1 MYKFIKETI
10 ILKNILIFYGSY
22 GGGHLAAAKSLQE
35 EFKNNYDDVN
45 VEIIDCIEYINKFFN
60 KISTDTYKELAKKAP
75 NLWKG
80 VYEISKSG
88 PIAKIST
95 DSNILMA
102 NKLIKLI
109 HKKQPDLIINTH
121 PFGSQ
126 MCGYLKKEGKI
137 RYSYINY
144 INRFSYSSSMACIP

>member
-1 MYKFIKETI
+1 M
-10 ILKNILIFYGSY
+10 KNILIFYGSY

-35 EFKNNYDDVN
+35 EFKNNYNDVN

-109 HKKQPDLIINTH
+109 DQKQPDLIINTH

>member
-1 MYKFIKETI
+1 M
-10 ILKNILIFYGSY
+10 KNILIFYGSY

-35 EFKNNYDDVN
+35 EFKNNNNDVN

-144 INRFSYSSSMACIP
+144 INRFSYSSSMASIP

>member
-1 MYKFIKETI
+1 MKK
-10 ILKNILIFYGSY
+10 ILVLYGSY
-22 GGGHLAAAKSLQE
+22 GGGHLAAAKSIQE
-35 EFKNNYDDVN
+35 EFNKYKDVEC
-45 VEIIDCIEYINKFFN
+45 EIIDCIEYTNKFFN

-88 PIAKIST
+88 PVAKIST

-109 HKKQPDLIINTH
+109 DKKQPDLIINTH

-126 MCGYLKKEGKI
+126 MCAYLKKEGKI
-137 RYSYINY
+137 RYSYNNY
-144 INRFSYSSSMACIP
+144 INRFSYSSSVACIQRVH

>member
-1 MYKFIKETI
+1 M
-10 ILKNILIFYGSY
+10 KNILIFYGSY

-45 VEIIDCIEYINKFFN
+45 VEVIDCIEYINKFFN
-60 KISTDTYKELAKKAP
+60 KISTP

-109 HKKQPDLIINTH
+109 YKKQPDLIINTH

>member
-1 MYKFIKETI
+1 MKK
-10 ILKNILIFYGSY
+10 ILIFYGSY
-22 GGGHLAAAKSLQE
+22 GGGHLAAAKSIQE
-35 EFKNNYDDVN
+35 EFKKHDDVEC
-45 VEIIDCIEYINKFFN
+45 EIIDCIKYTNKFFN

-88 PIAKIST
+88 PVAKIST

-109 HKKQPDLIINTH
+109 DEKQPDLIINTH

-126 MCGYLKKEGKI
+126 MCAYLKKEGKI
-137 RYSYINY
+137 RYSYNNY
-144 INRFSYSSSMACIP
+144 INRFSYSSSVACIQ

>member
-35 EFKNNYDDVN
+35 EFKNNYNDVN

-109 HKKQPDLIINTH
+109 DKKQPDLIINTH